1 MLNLTDQ
8 PLNHYF
14 FLFFL
19 RSLWPSMQHL
29 KKLSFSIPLFLPYIC
44 CTYTRQ
50 IFWGDP
56 FSEKHSAL
64 KERKKRSDN
73 KSQITERA
81 VVVAAMKRNCKR
93 CNHLTILFASCCPQ
107 WFLKWTAVKWQL
119 SCLLSAFGYS
129 HIFTSAAH
137 LTLFRKLSLWEIS
150 LSEKQL
156 RFPGTYEIPYGHLQ
170 GRAMMRNKD
179 THQPG
184 LFSIL

>member
-1 MLNLTDQ
+1 
-8 PLNHYF
+8 
-14 FLFFL
+14 
-19 RSLWPSMQHL
+19 MQHL

-64 KERKKRSDN
+64 KERKKRSNN

-107 WFLKWTAVKWQL
+107 WFLRWTAVKWQL

-129 HIFTSAAH
+129 HRHFHKCCTFNLIQKTIFVGNKPKWKAVEISRDLWDPLWASAGQSHDGEQRYTSAWVILNIAN
-137 LTLFRKLSLWEIS
+137 LG
-150 LSEKQL
+150 SE
-156 RFPGTYEIPYGHLQ
+156 G
-170 GRAMMRNKD
+170 
-179 THQPG
+179 
-184 LFSIL
+184 